1 MFWSQ
6 SIWGHRQ
13 WTSFLKACH
22 SRSGLAAARERAG
35 LDSASFCGPQLF
47 VAKVVVIGGHEM
59 CALSSSYRSWS
70 KRYFGTLWGHFWL
83 WTRAVR
89 PLHKSLLK
97 MEQTWWSPRCV
108 RAHTSTWNMSKS
120 NELHWDRNANIP
132 PICVSF
138 TPIFWNWYFP
148 QVVQPES
155 CFLKIMTEI
164 NLTFCIFQYA
174 DTVRFQLGMWNIY
187 F

>member
-1 MFWSQ
+1 MFLSR

-13 WTSFLKACH
+13 WTGFLKARH
-22 SRSGLAAARERAG
+22 SRSGLAAAREWAG
-35 LDSASFCGPQLF
+35 LDS
-47 VAKVVVIGGHEM
+47 
-59 CALSSSYRSWS
+59 ALSSSYRSWS
-70 KRYFGTLWGHFWL
+70 KIYFGTLWGHLWL

-89 PLHKSLLK
+89 PLRKSLLK
-97 MEQTWWSPRCV
+97 MEQTWWSPRWV

-132 PICVSF
+132 PICVSI
-138 TPIFWNWYFP
+138 TLIFWNWYFP

-164 NLTFCIFQYA
+164 NLTFWIFQYA